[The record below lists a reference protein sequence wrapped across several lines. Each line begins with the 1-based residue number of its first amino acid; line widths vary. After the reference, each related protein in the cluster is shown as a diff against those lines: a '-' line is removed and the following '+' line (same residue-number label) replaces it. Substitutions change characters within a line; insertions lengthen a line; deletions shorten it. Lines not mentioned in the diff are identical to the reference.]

1 MGQLNAKTLEY
12 TKTRE
17 QFGVPIGSFQ
27 ALQHRMVDT
36 FMSYEQAKSMLYRAV
51 CALENGEADVR
62 REVHALKVMTHKC
75 GKHVFE
81 EAIQLHGGMGIT
93 DELDIAHYAKRLM
106 IINAAF
112 GDGDFHQAQFN
123 ALSYGSQPAESE
135 SVANMSN
142 AA

>member
-1 MGQLNAKTLEY
+1 
-12 TKTRE
+12 
-17 QFGVPIGSFQ
+17 
-27 ALQHRMVDT
+27 MVDT

-62 REVHALKVMTHKC
+62 REVHALKVITHKC

-106 IINAAF
+106 MINATF

-123 ALSYGSQPAESE
+123 ALSYGPQPAESE
-135 SVANMSN
+135 SLANMSN